1 MKIRVAFFAVVLAA
15 SFTAF
20 VSAQG
25 KNAKTPDVIFVE
37 ELQSLLNTGDLEK
50 AISHFDRMPSSLAK
64 NSDIKL
70 LKASILVSANRLTE
84 ATPDTK

>member
-37 ELQSLLNTGDLEK
+37 ELQSLLNTGD
-50 AISHFDRMPSSLAK
+50 
-64 NSDIKL
+64 
-70 LKASILVSANRLTE
+70 
-84 ATPDTK
+84 